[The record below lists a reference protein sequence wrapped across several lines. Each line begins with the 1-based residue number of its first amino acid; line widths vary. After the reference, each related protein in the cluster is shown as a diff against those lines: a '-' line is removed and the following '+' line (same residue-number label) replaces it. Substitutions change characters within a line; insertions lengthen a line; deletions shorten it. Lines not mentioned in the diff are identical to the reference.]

1 MTKSLKIAL
10 IGHGNTGKE
19 IEKVILEGGAH
30 QLVSVSTKSQSG
42 LDLEGIKKADV
53 VIDFS
58 LPEIVIENI
67 KIVSGL
73 GKNIVMG
80 TTGWYERIEEVRKI
94 VDEASIGL
102 IYGQN
107 FGIGANIFFKIVSY
121 ASKLASKFGKYDVY
135 GLEVHHTGKKD
146 SPSGT
151 ALKVA
156 EVILDNFP
164 SKTKVQTEKLDRK
177 IEEGELH
184 FASIRGGRNPGMH
197 QVVFDSE
204 ADSITLTDQAHS
216 RKGFAQ
222 GAILAAEFIAGKKG
236 LHSFDELFSEV

>member
-1 MTKSLKIAL
+1 MKIAL
-10 IGHGNTGKE
+10 IGHGNTGSQ

-30 QLVSVSTKSQSG
+30 QIVSVSTKSTGG
-42 LDLEGIKKADV
+42 LDIEGIKNADV

-58 LPEIVIENI
+58 SPEIAIENI
-67 KIVSGL
+67 KTVSSL

-80 TTGWYERIEEVRKI
+80 TTGWYERLEEVRQI
-94 VDEASIGL
+94 VDEAGIGL

-107 FGIGANIFFKIVSY
+107 FGIGANIFFKLVSY
-121 ASKLASKFGKYDVY
+121 AAKLASKFGDFDVY

-151 ALKVA
+151 ALKIS
-156 EVILDNFP
+156 EQILENFP
-164 SKTKVQTEKLDRK
+164 SKTTVQTEKLDRK
-177 IEEGELH
+177 IEKDELH
-184 FASIRGGRNPGMH
+184 FGSVRGGRNPGMH

-222 GAILAAEFIAGKKG
+222 GAVLAAEFIVGKKG
-236 LHSFDELFSEV
+236 MHSFDELFDAR